1 MPTDER
7 FWRGAPR
14 FPRYV
19 AIGDSSTE
27 GIDDPDDRGGY
38 IGWADR
44 LAERLAHAQGSVLYA
59 NLAVRGRHT
68 RDVRKEQL
76 QTAARMRP
84 TLATVFSGTNDVVS
98 RHFNLRALAAD
109 IEEMQGTL
117 AAAGATVL
125 TITLPDLTPVM
136 PMARRLT
143 PRVLALNA
151 AVRAAA
157 ARTGAI
163 VVDLAAF
170 PVASDPRLWSE
181 DRLHANAAGHARI
194 AHALA
199 HTIGVPGAD
208 ESWMLPLP
216 EQPGRSIVGRLGDE
230 WRWVRRYLAPWLW
243 RHARGISS
251 GDRVTAKRA
260 TLETLE
266 HPIPSL

>member
-7 FWRGAPR
+7 PWHDAPR

-27 GIDDPDDRGGY
+27 GIDDPDGSGGY

-44 LAERLAHAQGSVLYA
+44 LAGRLAHAQGSLLYA

-68 RDVRKEQL
+68 RQVRKEQL
-76 QTAARMRP
+76 HLAARMRP

-98 RHFNLRALAAD
+98 RDFNLRALAAD

-117 AAAGATVL
+117 VGAGATVL

-143 PRVLALNA
+143 PRVLALND
-151 AVRAAA
+151 AVRTAA

-163 VVDLAAF
+163 VVDLAAY
-170 PVASDPRLWSE
+170 PVASDRRLWSD
-181 DRLHANAAGHARI
+181 DRLHANAVGHERI

-199 HTIGVPGAD
+199 HAIGVPGAD
-208 ESWMLPLP
+208 ESWKLPLP
-216 EQPGRSIVGRLGDE
+216 EQPGRTIVRRLADE
-230 WRWVRRYLAPWLW
+230 LRWVSGHLAPWLW

-251 GDRVTAKRA
+251 GDRAAAKRA

-266 HPIPSL
+266 HQIPGR